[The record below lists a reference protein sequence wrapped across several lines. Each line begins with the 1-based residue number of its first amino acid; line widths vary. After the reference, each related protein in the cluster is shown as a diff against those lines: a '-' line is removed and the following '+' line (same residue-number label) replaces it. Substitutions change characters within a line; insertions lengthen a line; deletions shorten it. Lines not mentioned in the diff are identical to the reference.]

1 MGEWIGAAEAA
12 QRLGVKQATLYAY
25 VSRGML
31 SRRRGEDGRS
41 SLFDADELARLTAK
55 GQPRR
60 AAGTGDF
67 VIESE
72 LTEVADGRFR
82 YRGMEVTKLALWRP
96 FEEVAGWLWTG
107 SIGRATQ
114 PWQATSEAIAAGSGA
129 QAALPDN
136 TLPLERLRVI
146 VPAMAATDLLRL
158 HLDPPAVVAAGRNII
173 AGMVD
178 CLPDPP
184 ASPASATPAIPSARL
199 AEGGIAGRFWY
210 KICPRRPDPGLL
222 AALRAAMALLADHE
236 LAASTFAARMAASVR
251 ADPYA
256 VVATGLGALGTSRQ
270 STSRRYGGGA
280 SLGAETMLAA
290 IRDPADAVRVVGDLL
305 RRGERIPGLGDFA
318 DSPDPRARA
327 LLDLVKKAAPRSARF
342 AVAAAVLDET
352 RRRALPEPNV
362 DFALATLANVAG
374 MIPGAG
380 EAIFAVSR
388 TAGWIAHAM
397 EEYAKNVPLRPR
409 TVYIGPTRAPSAQ
422 PLSRLS
428 AEPYVALG
436 VGDGRPVRDVADR
449 AGPGAPHVDGQRAAL
464 GRHEQVPGLD
474 ASLGQLRAGQPEQ
487 TVVTGVLVRLAG
499 VTVGEVGGLRGT
511 EAGRDESGA
520 LHADVTSA
528 RQAGGRQRDRV
539 PVRLDRV
546 HPAAGLVRRDEIAG
560 ERAECRGRHRDPALH
575 RRGAGRDR
583 GRPPVAV
590 DAEHGGVTGP
600 ASGDQQPVPEPA
612 GGVERDPVQPD
623 ARRQAGER
631 PLLPGWGDQDDLRSA
646 ATRLKSE
653 NLIFVE
659 RTVARRAERPGHQ
672 RDVRF
677 AAGAGLVPVRAAGE
691 RRQRCAVAA
700 EKVQPPRRRDD
711 ERPVAAWPGHIHH
724 PGQMPELGPAG
735 WGCLGGSRDSA
746 AACSGG
752 RASPGGT
759 AHAGGQR
766 SQADDEE

>member
-41 SLFDADELARLTAK
+41 SLFDADEVARLNAK

-96 FEEVAGWLWTG
+96 FEEVAGWLWMG
-107 SIGRATQ
+107 SFGRPGGPGDRHPPEGARKLAVQ
-114 PWQATSEAIAAGSGA
+114 PWQATAEAVAAGSGA
-129 QAALPDN
+129 QAALPSG

-146 VPAMAATDLLRL
+146 VPAMAATDMLRL

-178 CLPDPP
+178 CLPEPGP
-184 ASPASATPAIPSARL
+184 APGGASGPIIPSARL

-222 AALRAAMALLADHE
+222 GALRAAMALLADHE

-270 STSRRYGGGA
+270 GAASWRYGGA

-290 IRDPADAVRVVGDLL
+290 IRDPADAGRVVGDLL

-318 DSPDPRARA
+318 DSPDPRAKT

-342 AVAAAVLDET
+342 AVATAVLEET
-352 RRRALPEPNV
+352 RSRALPEPNV
-362 DFALATLANVAG
+362 DFALAVLANVAG

-380 EAIFAVSR
+380 EAVFAVAR

-409 TVYIGPTRAPSAQ
+409 TVYIGPTRAP
-422 PLSRLS
+422 
-428 AEPYVALG
+428 ALN
-436 VGDGRPVRDVADR
+436 R
-449 AGPGAPHVDGQRAAL
+449 
-464 GRHEQVPGLD
+464 
-474 ASLGQLRAGQPEQ
+474 
-487 TVVTGVLVRLAG
+487 
-499 VTVGEVGGLRGT
+499 
-511 EAGRDESGA
+511 
-520 LHADVTSA
+520 
-528 RQAGGRQRDRV
+528 
-539 PVRLDRV
+539 
-546 HPAAGLVRRDEIAG
+546 
-560 ERAECRGRHRDPALH
+560 
-575 RRGAGRDR
+575 
-583 GRPPVAV
+583 
-590 DAEHGGVTGP
+590 
-600 ASGDQQPVPEPA
+600 
-612 GGVERDPVQPD
+612 
-623 ARRQAGER
+623 
-631 PLLPGWGDQDDLRSA
+631 
-646 ATRLKSE
+646 
-653 NLIFVE
+653 
-659 RTVARRAERPGHQ
+659 
-672 RDVRF
+672 
-677 AAGAGLVPVRAAGE
+677 
-691 RRQRCAVAA
+691 
-700 EKVQPPRRRDD
+700 
-711 ERPVAAWPGHIHH
+711 
-724 PGQMPELGPAG
+724 
-735 WGCLGGSRDSA
+735 
-746 AACSGG
+746 
-752 RASPGGT
+752 
-759 AHAGGQR
+759 
-766 SQADDEE
+766 